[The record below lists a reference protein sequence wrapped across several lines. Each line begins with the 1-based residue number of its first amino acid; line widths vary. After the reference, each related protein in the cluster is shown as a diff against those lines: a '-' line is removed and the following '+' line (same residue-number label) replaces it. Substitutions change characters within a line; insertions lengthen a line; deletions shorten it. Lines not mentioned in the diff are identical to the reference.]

1 MLWQT
6 FWAYNY
12 GKEDIRADYYW
23 STIET
28 DIANYVQ
35 RCERCHKCAYNHIHQ
50 QTSCATWYLHG
61 YFFGGRLAYYD
72 LTQELR
78 DKLNIWQQRST
89 IFTKWVEV
97 ETLATITSKYIEN
110 FVLKHIICRFGIPN
124 VIIADR
130 DTQFID
136 RQFCQL
142 LSMLNIKQRFTSTEQ
157 S

>member
-1 MLWQT
+1 MDDSNSRVHTNWRQPRRIKEKIEIAKKNHQILYNRWQALQKRIHLAIIKMLKSSGGKICDGWNTWRMLWQT

-78 DKLNIWQQRST
+78 DKLNIW
-89 IFTKWVEV
+89 
-97 ETLATITSKYIEN
+97 
-110 FVLKHIICRFGIPN
+110 
-124 VIIADR
+124 
-130 DTQFID
+130 
-136 RQFCQL
+136 
-142 LSMLNIKQRFTSTEQ
+142 
-157 S
+157 